1 MPNQKIAY
9 QFRSMFTYLKY
20 KLRLP
25 RDKVNMATTIESVR
39 SGATLTG
46 ANLWVLVLAIFTA
59 SLGLNVNSTAVI
71 IGAMLIS
78 PLMGPIVAIG
88 MGVAIHDFGL
98 VYRSLK
104 NFGLAVGLSILTS
117 SLYFFVSPLKVPG
130 SELLARTSP
139 TIYDVLIAIVGGLA
153 GIIAG
158 SGKLRQSNVVP
169 GVAIATALM
178 PPLCTVG
185 FGIANLNPT
194 YIVGAFYLFFINTVF
209 ISLSTYFIVRF
220 LKYPAVEMLEGRR
233 SARLKRMI
241 GFIVMMTLLPSI
253 YLTYQIVREYV
264 FEEKAKSFIKK
275 EFEGRNRI
283 VLKTSA
289 EFKKNKPL
297 ITVTLLG
304 AEVDSMELAVL
315 KSKLPDYGL
324 GNAKLDIN
332 QDITDI
338 IQKGTFSSSVMA
350 TQQANAEAISKLYR
364 EMDTVKTA
372 RLAPLLK
379 DSLQANIGRELAIMM
394 PDLKMLSIQQHAFF
408 DAALKKNRRG
418 WIAEMAFA
426 KRKQAAEIG
435 KLREWLTIKLPG
447 DTILLT
453 VQ

>member
-1 MPNQKIAY
+1 M
-9 QFRSMFTYLKY
+9 
-20 KLRLP
+20 
-25 RDKVNMATTIESVR
+25 DTTIESVR

-46 ANLWVLVLAIFTA
+46 ANLWVLVMAIFTA

-117 SLYFFVSPLKVPG
+117 SLYFFASPLKVPG

-139 TIYDVLIAIVGGLA
+139 TIYDVLIAIVGGIA

-233 SARLKRMI
+233 SARLKRTI
-241 GFIVMMTLLPSI
+241 GFIVMITLLPSI

-289 EFKKNKPL
+289 EYKKNKPL

-304 AEVDSMELAVL
+304 AEVDSMELALL

-324 GNAKLDIN
+324 GNARLDIN

-350 TQQANAEAISKLYR
+350 TQQANAEAILKLYR
-364 EMDTVKTA
+364 EMDTVKIGRIA
-372 RLAPLLK
+372 LLMR
-379 DSLQANIGRELAIMM
+379 DSLQATIGPELAIIM
-394 PDLKMLSIQQHAFF
+394 PDLKMLTLQQHAFF
-408 DAALKKNRRG
+408 DASLKKNRKG
-418 WIAEMAFA
+418 WMAELAFSN
-426 KRKQAAEIG
+426 RKQAAEIV
-435 KLREWLTIKLPG
+435 KLREWLTLKLPG
-447 DTILLT
+447 DTVLLT
-453 VQ
+453 VK